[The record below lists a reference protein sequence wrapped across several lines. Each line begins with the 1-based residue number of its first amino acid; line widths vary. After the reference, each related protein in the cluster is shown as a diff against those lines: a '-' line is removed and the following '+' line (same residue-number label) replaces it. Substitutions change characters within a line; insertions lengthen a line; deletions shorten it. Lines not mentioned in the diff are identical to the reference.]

1 MPDAGACGGSLGV
14 IELLAEFNTA
24 PTLNGSV
31 PVIATALQSTIAFLS
46 VTAGPATRIA
56 WPLIGGVVAVGFG
69 AAAAWLTARAGT
81 AATVG
86 PFLRRESLLLD
97 RPIKRLA
104 FATAKDDVKQRVSRI
119 VLHVRDE

>member
-56 WPLIGGVVAVGFG
+56 WPLIGGVVAVGIWSRG
-69 AAAAWLTARAGT
+69 GLAH
-81 AATVG
+81 G
-86 PFLRRESLLLD
+86 PRRHGGHGRTFSA
-97 RPIKRLA
+97 P
-104 FATAKDDVKQRVSRI
+104 
-119 VLHVRDE
+119 